1 MNYGNADGGVLPGP
15 IVPQPD
21 YRSPQRDARRYDGL
35 TADPEKDHFHAMFVL
50 QRHFGILCS
59 GTSLTECIERLID
72 EHREYEIRL
81 GIDKR
86 MFFGNPG

>member
-35 TADPEKDHFHAMFVL
+35 AADAEKDYFHTMLVL
-50 QRHFGILCS
+50 HRHFGILA
-59 GTSLTECIERLID
+59 GVSLTECIERLLD

-81 GIDKR
+81 GIDR
-86 MFFGNPG
+86 RTFMGNPG